1 MKNEYDLKNL
11 IALAVRILE
20 DGTEYF
26 LARKRIDSVFKDTT
40 KNLSKDSINMRLTIV
55 DSIYSTNMRVR
66 LFGITDLAEKISSIG
81 NDNALLEEVEKYKKN
96 IKESK
101 VNLLLEG
108 NYGIKKS
115 GRKSG
120 EARSLISKY
129 LYFVSEHKFPIEDS
143 LLKSNINN
151 VLKYFECPNIR
162 KDSNFLHEIISF
174 CENKSIEFDE
184 FENFMWRLGKLSKGS
199 LSALLSKDKYEKVIE
214 NLEIK
219 STKSGE
225 IDKEIAKKIID
236 TKYLNLISKYEYISK
251 DLYEFLIFIKDFK
264 RNN

>member
-1 MKNEYDLKNL
+1 MKSEYELKKL
-11 IALAVRILE
+11 IELAVKIL
-20 DGTEYF
+20 GNKTEYF
-26 LARKRIDSVFKDTT
+26 FARNRIDSVFKDTK
-40 KNLSKDSINMRLTIV
+40 KNFSEDSINMRLTIV

-66 LFGITDLAEKISSIG
+66 LFGITELAEKIFSIG
-81 NDNALLEEVEKYKKN
+81 NDDALLEEVEKYKKN

-115 GRKSG
+115 GDEFG

-151 VLKYFECPNIR
+151 VLKYFGYSNIRVR
-162 KDSNFLHEIISF
+162 KDSNFLHGIISF
-174 CENKSIEFDE
+174 CEDENIKFDE
-184 FENFMWRLGKLSKGS
+184 FDNFMWLLGKLSKGS
-199 LSALLSKDKYEKVIE
+199 LSALLSKDNYLKVIK
-214 NLEIK
+214 NLGIE
-219 STKSGE
+219 STKSEE

-236 TKYLNLISKYEYISK
+236 TKYLNSISKYISK
-251 DLYEFLIFIKDFK
+251 DLYDFLIFIKDFK
-264 RNN
+264 ENT